1 MRESG
6 VAGVR
11 AAGAAA
17 LHNLHE
23 AQHETEKVLSDRKQ
37 GNTRPAERFPMPKVQ
52 EDWRGM
58 PGPKRMQAG
67 REKPFGRGKH
77 KGQRVDLYVAH
88 ANLF

>member
-17 LHNLHE
+17 NSLHMQLCTK

-37 GNTRPAERFPMPKVQ
+37 GNTRPVERFPMPKVQ

-67 REKPFGRGKH
+67 REKPFGRG
-77 KGQRVDLYVAH
+77 
-88 ANLF
+88 